1 MLYVVAVAIAEV
13 EPEPGPWKE
22 YKKHPGK
29 KRLRRQ
35 ENWARKKAKM
45 ARNEGKS
52 YTDRK
57 GTIHPA
63 KRLKEY
69 NHNCRYK
76 CSINIPE
83 EKRKSIFDSYWKL
96 GSWDLQTAFLCSC
109 ISLEDP
115 VKRGVGH
122 FLGQKIFFFIIAEK
136 KLQFFPFKKIYNT

>member
-1 MLYVVAVAIAEV
+1 MVYVVAVAIAEV

-45 ARNEGKS
+45 ARNGGKS

-76 CSINIPE
+76 CNINIPE

-115 VKRGVGH
+115 VRKKPNAI
-122 FLGQKIFFFIIAEK
+122 KI
-136 KLQFFPFKKIYNT
+136 KLKVVFTL